1 MKDLVRTI
9 KSILNFLNFQKHLEI
24 MCSFQISNYYNVF
37 ENIVLKLLK
46 NKIKITYI
54 TSDKNDVF

>member
-9 KSILNFLNFQKHLEI
+9 KSILNFFKLSKTFRNYVFFSEN
-24 MCSFQISNYYNVF
+24 SNYYNVF

-54 TSDKNDVF
+54 TMIKMM